1 MKVLLFLAAVGGA
14 VYYFFVG
21 EQGAKRRAQA
31 QERARELVGRG
42 KAAAEEAGEAVSA
55 EAESMKEKA
64 QDAAKQAADVDDQTL
79 KQKVET
85 EVLGG
90 EAPKGQV
97 DVNVANGVVT
107 LRGELE
113 QPGLIEDLEQRVRK
127 VQGVRGVENLLQA
140 SGTQPPT
147 T

>member
-21 EQGAKRRAQA
+21 EQGAKRREQA
-31 QERARELVGRG
+31 RERATELFGRG
-42 KAAAEEAGEAVSA
+42 G
-55 EAESMKEKA
+55 
-64 QDAAKQAADVDDQTL
+64 DAAKEAGQTVSAGAERTKEEAQRAAEQATDFDDQSL

-85 EVLGG
+85 EVLG
-90 EAPKGQV
+90 EAPTGQV

-140 SGTQPPT
+140 SESQPPT

>member
-1 MKVLLFLAAVGGA
+1 MKVLLFLAAIGGA

-21 EQGAKRRAQA
+21 EQGAKRREQARERATELFGRGEFAAQEAGDAVSAGAVSMKEQA
-31 QERARELVGRG
+31 QE
-42 KAAAEEAGEAVSA
+42 AAERAT
-55 EAESMKEKA
+55 
-64 QDAAKQAADVDDQTL
+64 DFDDQTL
-79 KQKVET
+79 RQKVET
-85 EVLGG
+85 EVLG
-90 EAPKGQV
+90 EAPKGRV

>member
-21 EQGAKRRAQA
+21 EQGAKRREQA
-31 QERARELVGRG
+31 QERAGELLGRG
-42 KAAAEEAGEAVSA
+42 KRAADEAGEAMSA
-55 EAESMKEKA
+55 EAKRMKEEA
-64 QDAAKQAADVDDQTL
+64 QSAAEQATDFDDQTL

-85 EVLGG
+85 EVLAGD
-90 EAPKGQV
+90 APKGQV

-113 QPGLIEDLEQRVRK
+113 QSDLIEDLEQRVRK
-127 VQGVRGVENLLQA
+127 VQGVRGVENLLQP
-140 SGTQPPT
+140 SGT
-147 T
+147 

>member
-1 MKVLLFLAAVGGA
+1 MKVVLFLAAIGGA
-14 VYYFFVG
+14 LYYFFG
-21 EQGAKRRAQA
+21 REGGAKRRDTAREKATELFDRRKSAA
-31 QERARELVGRG
+31 QE
-42 KAAAEEAGEAVSA
+42 AGDTVSA
-55 EAESMKEKA
+55 EADRMQEKA
-64 QDAAKQAADVDDQTL
+64 QDAAEKAIDVDDQTL

-90 EAPKGQV
+90 DAPKGQV

-113 QPGLIEDLEQRVRK
+113 QSGLIEDLEQRVRK

>member
-21 EQGAKRRAQA
+21 EQGAKRREQA
-31 QERARELVGRG
+31 QERARELLGRAKG
-42 KAAAEEAGEAVSA
+42 AAEEAGEAMSA
-55 EAESMKEKA
+55 EAERMKEEA
-64 QDAAKQAADVDDQTL
+64 QQAAEQPTDVDDQTL

-85 EVLGG
+85 EVLD

-97 DVNVANGVVT
+97 DVNVANGVVI

-127 VQGVRGVENLLQA
+127 VQGVRGVENLLTDAQ
-140 SGTQPPT
+140 SS
-147 T
+147 

>member
-21 EQGAKRRAQA
+21 EQGAKRREQA
-31 QERARELVGRG
+31 NERARELLGRAKG
-42 KAAAEEAGEAVSA
+42 AAEEAGEAVSA
-55 EAESMKEKA
+55 EAERMTEEA
-64 QDAAKQAADVDDQTL
+64 QDVTEQATSVDDQTL

-90 EAPKGQV
+90 DAPESQV

-107 LRGELE
+107 LRGELD

-127 VQGVRGVENLLQA
+127 VQGVRGVENLLTEAQ
-140 SGTQPPT
+140 SS
-147 T
+147 